1 MEVRYK
7 VSEYRELAK
16 EVCLLTN
23 ELKQLSDIICSRE
36 LYEDYTTQ
44 SNATCSAIDII
55 DKLKNFLVQMNFL
68 TCNVAQD
75 LQEKE
80 NEINDNIFSD
90 DVDFVSGDTVELCN
104 SEEGNSELLET
115 SESEDVQEGN

>member
-80 NEINDNIFSD
+80 NEIDDNIFSD
-90 DVDFVSGDTVELCN
+90 DVDFVSGDTVELYN